1 MMFNKIAYVFVN
13 QLSLATGYMIFNRIA
28 RIAVNQLMELPSSLE
43 MEEPEPSIHR
53 ARNIYKCPVCA
64 KTVKSQNYL
73 RLHMKS
79 HTGKQFTQNTCIK
92 DRNTYNLVLHV

>member
-1 MMFNKIAYVFVN
+1 
-13 QLSLATGYMIFNRIA
+13 MIFYRIA
-28 RIAVNQLMELPSSLE
+28 RIAVNQLLELPSSLE

-79 HTGKQFTQNTCIK
+79 HTGKQFTQNNYQGNSTQVNDSPKIPVS
-92 DRNTYNLVLHV
+92 RIEILAN